1 MEKLIHFINTIQLR
15 ISSICYNAFLYS
27 WLNESFKKEFK
38 EIFLQLSHQ
47 THHHNN
53 ERKKFLNTNNK
64 NGEMAETTFYL
75 PQKNEKNGNENHI
88 LIDVETQLI
97 DSQTNV
103 SLKEQN
109 NRNNFLN
116 TYNTG
121 NNQLSVPGDEMTSS
135 DSRNT
140 SSTTIR
146 DTIATSTKIL
156 PDGVLETTM
165 D

>member
-1 MEKLIHFINTIQLR
+1 
-15 ISSICYNAFLYS
+15 
-27 WLNESFKKEFK
+27 
-38 EIFLQLSHQ
+38 
-47 THHHNN
+47 
-53 ERKKFLNTNNK
+53 
-64 NGEMAETTFYL
+64 MAETTFYL
-75 PQKNEKNGNENHI
+75 PQKNEKNANENHI

-97 DSQTNV
+97 DSQVCNV

-109 NRNNFLN
+109 KRNNFLN
-116 TYNTG
+116 TFNTS
-121 NNQLSVPGDEMTSS
+121 NNQLIVPGSDEMTSS

-146 DTIATSTKIL
+146 ETVIISTKIL

>member
-1 MEKLIHFINTIQLR
+1 
-15 ISSICYNAFLYS
+15 
-27 WLNESFKKEFK
+27 
-38 EIFLQLSHQ
+38 
-47 THHHNN
+47 
-53 ERKKFLNTNNK
+53 
-64 NGEMAETTFYL
+64 MAETTFYL
-75 PQKNEKNGNENHI
+75 SQKNEKNGNENHI

-97 DSQTNV
+97 DSQTCNV
-103 SLKEQN
+103 NLKEQN

-116 TYNTG
+116 TFNTG
-121 NNQLSVPGDEMTSS
+121 NNQLGVPGSDEMTSS

-146 DTIATSTKIL
+146 DTVATSTIIL